1 MFLPLDFRG
10 NLFYSVNNM
19 LFFYFNSRLA
29 NRTVVDNGQSLNG
42 TNLLELRHEE
52 EHREH
57 SVRCILNI
65 ENWTAWRLK
74 DALSHNHCGYI
85 HEKFPAP
92 NVDPATREI
101 MVGHKQV
108 FTLFINCIT
117 CTVRAPLITAVSII
131 FSFCHMSAF
140 L

>member
-1 MFLPLDFRG
+1 MPFFSEPLDFRG

-92 NVDPATREI
+92 NVKPATREI

-108 FTLFINCIT
+108 FTC
-117 CTVRAPLITAVSII
+117 S
-131 FSFCHMSAF
+131 
-140 L
+140 

>member
-1 MFLPLDFRG
+1 LQTATAYDEK
-10 NLFYSVNNM
+10 YVNQ
-19 LFFYFNSRLA
+19 LLA

-42 TNLLELRHEE
+42 TSIAELKENEE
-52 EHREH
+52 EREH
-57 SVRCILNI
+57 SVRCIMNI

-108 FTLFINCIT
+108 SPRKVKSVWQKGKFYYCLHFPICEQQIY
-117 CTVRAPLITAVSII
+117 LIRKLSL
-131 FSFCHMSAF
+131 SK
-140 L
+140 